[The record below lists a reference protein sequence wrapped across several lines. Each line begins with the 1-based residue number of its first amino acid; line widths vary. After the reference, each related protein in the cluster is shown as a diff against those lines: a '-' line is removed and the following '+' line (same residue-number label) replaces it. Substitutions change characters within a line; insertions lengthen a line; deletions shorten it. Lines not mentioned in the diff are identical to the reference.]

1 MRLRID
7 MSVWDRVVEAVNV
20 AMNTEAAQ
28 IRDELRQACPKRTGE
43 TAKSFH
49 IMKIGRG
56 MENGLVGAKGLI
68 TSVQIGSTLPS
79 AYFADQGNGE
89 RMIYPKKKKALKFS
103 DGTFHAYA
111 RPYKGANF
119 IEEVARN
126 HR

>member
-1 MRLRID
+1 

-28 IRDELRQACPKRTGE
+28 IRKELRDACPKRTGE
-43 TAKSFH
+43 TARSFH
-49 IMKIGRG
+49 IMRIEKDTEI
-56 MENGLVGAKGLI
+56 GLVGVKGLI
-68 TSVQIGSTLPS
+68 TKVQIGSTLPS
-79 AYFADQGNGE
+79 AYFADQGNGT

-111 RPYKGANF
+111 SPYKGANF
-119 IEEVARN
+119 IEDVADK